1 MAIQGIEKCLQMACL
16 VLAYNWQVGRCCYNW
31 WRELKI
37 YLWYWCCYWFASGI
51 AIGIASG
58 LASKNVGNWRVIGRW
73 VAVLLLQ
80 LAESPN

>member
-1 MAIQGIEKCLQMACL
+1 MFANGTLGACLQL
-16 VLAYNWQVGRCCYNW
+16 VGGSLCCYNW